1 MSLFR
6 QLERRLRFLAVPH
19 VLPII
24 LSIQVFLYLTG
35 TLFQMVDLSRVE
47 YSWALVAAG
56 EWWRVFTFIVYPPG
70 CHWAFFAFGIYC
82 TYFLGSSIEQE
93 WGTLKFNLFLLT
105 GWVLTIVAGVFAP
118 YAVLTNEFIAG
129 SLLLAFAYYSPNYVF
144 QLYLIF
150 PVQVKYLALL
160 ALFLSSLAF
169 INGGPATQLSVGAAL
184 GNYLLF
190 LGPAML
196 RDVRSGRRKAAW
208 HARQKAAGREE
219 RAAGPR
225 HVCVVCG
232 KNSETHPHEDFRY
245 RADDR
250 CYCSEH
256 VRAPLVGASASPEG
270 RR

>member
-1 MSLFR
+1 MSLLSH
-6 QLERRLRFLAVPH
+6 LERRLRFLAVPH
-19 VLPII
+19 VLPIV

-35 TLFQMVDLSRVE
+35 VLFGMVDLSRAIF
-47 YSWALVAAG
+47 SWELVAAG

-70 CHWAFFAFGIYC
+70 CHWALFAFGIYC

-105 GWVLTIVAGVFAP
+105 GWVLTIVAGFFAP
-118 YAVLTNEFIAG
+118 YAALTNEFIAG

-144 QLYLIF
+144 QIYFVF

-160 ALFLSSLAF
+160 ALFLSTLAF
-169 INGGPATQLSVGAAL
+169 FNGGPATQLAVGAAL

-196 RDVRSGRRKAAW
+196 RDLRSGRRKARW
-208 HARQKAAGREE
+208 HAKQKAAHRETA
-219 RAAGPR
+219 AAGPR
-225 HVCVVCG
+225 HACVVCG
-232 KNSETHPHEDFRY
+232 KNSDTHPDEDFRY

-256 VRAPLVGASASPEG
+256 LRAPLSAGPAEAG
-270 RR
+270 R